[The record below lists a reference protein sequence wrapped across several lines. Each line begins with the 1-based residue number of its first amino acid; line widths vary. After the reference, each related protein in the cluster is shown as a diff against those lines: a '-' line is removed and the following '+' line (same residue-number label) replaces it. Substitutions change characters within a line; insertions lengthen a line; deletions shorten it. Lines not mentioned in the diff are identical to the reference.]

1 VIPTMEEL
9 HDVRARLGRA
19 GRPWHRVHVERRR
32 NLGMVEVIEVAM
44 SGLRWTYWCTCDAT
58 PHKHPTQSQAL
69 AAGLTHLSDVH
80 GQRAP
85 R

>member
-1 VIPTMEEL
+1 MIPTMEEL

-19 GRPWHRVHVERRR
+19 GRPWHRVRVEQRR
-32 NLGMVEVIEVAM
+32 NLGVAEAFGVAM
-44 SGLRWTYWCTCDAT
+44 SGLRWSYWCTCDGT
-58 PHKHPTQSQAL
+58 PHKRLTHSQAL
-69 AAGLTHLSDVH
+69 AAGLHHLADVH